1 MTRSTLTRRT
11 ATVLA
16 AAATAVLAAAGA
28 ASAHV
33 TVNPKEAAQGS
44 YTKVAFRVPNE
55 QDTAST
61 TKVEVNLP
69 QDHPVASVATQP
81 LPGWTVKVD
90 KTKLAKPLTTDDGAI
105 TEAVTT
111 ITWTAGKGAAIAPG
125 QFQEFNVSLG
135 PLPTDTGTLTFK
147 ALQTYDNGQ
156 VVRWID
162 VAKEGQPEPE
172 HPAPVLT
179 LTKAA
184 AGGDDAAASQAP
196 ASPAAGDTAA
206 GDTAAGPTGTAASS
220 SDTTARTL
228 GVVGIV
234 VGVVGAGLGAVGLRR
249 KGGSAS

>member
-1 MTRSTLTRRT
+1 MNRSILTRRT
-11 ATVLA
+11 ATVVA
-16 AAATAVLAAAGA
+16 AAATAVLAAAGV

-33 TVNPKEAAQGS
+33 SVNPQQAAQGS

-55 QDTAST
+55 EDAAST
-61 TKVEVNLP
+61 TQVEVNLP

-90 KTKLAKPLTTDDGAI
+90 KAKLAKPLMSDDGAI
-105 TEAVTT
+105 TEAVTR

-125 QFQEFNVSLG
+125 QFQEFDVSLG
-135 PLPTDTGTLTFK
+135 PLPTDTGALTFK
-147 ALQTYDNGQ
+147 TLQTYDNGQ

-184 AGGDDAAASQAP
+184 QGDGQGTAAPAAP
-196 ASPAAGDTAA
+196 ASPAAVTAA
-206 GDTAAGPTGTAASS
+206 GRTATTTASS

-234 VGVVGAGLGAVGLRR
+234 VGVVGAGLGALGLRR
-249 KGGSAS
+249 RGGSAS